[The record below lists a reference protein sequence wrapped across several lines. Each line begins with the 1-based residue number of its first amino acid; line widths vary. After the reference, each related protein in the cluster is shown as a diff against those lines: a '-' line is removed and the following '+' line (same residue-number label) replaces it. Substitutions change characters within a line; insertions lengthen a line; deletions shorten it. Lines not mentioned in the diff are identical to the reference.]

1 MRGPPLSTRAR
12 ENALGSRTPLCE
24 SARVLRVGQ
33 QAPGFDVKA
42 SDGKPIRLEDF
53 RGKKNVVLYFYP
65 KDFTR
70 VCTKETCGFRDMYEE
85 LMGKDTE
92 VIGVSLD
99 TDDSHQKFATEYKV
113 PFPLVADTTRTLA
126 KSYEAIGPLR
136 GLIGIVKRVTFVID
150 KQGNIADILQGELN
164 ADTHLDGVKAALAKL
179 G

>member
-1 MRGPPLSTRAR
+1 M
-12 ENALGSRTPLCE
+12 
-24 SARVLRVGQ
+24 LRIGQ
-33 QAPGFDVKA
+33 QAPAFDVTA
-42 SDGKPIRLEDF
+42 SDGKRVRLEDF

-70 VCTKETCGFRDMYEE
+70 VCTKETCGFRDMYAE
-85 LMGKDTE
+85 LMGDAE

-99 TDDSHQKFATEYKV
+99 SDESHKKFAAQHGV
-113 PFPLVADTTRTLA
+113 PFPLIADSDRTLA

-136 GLIGIVKRVTFVID
+136 GLIGIVKRITYVID
-150 KQGNIADILQGELN
+150 KQGNIADILQAELN